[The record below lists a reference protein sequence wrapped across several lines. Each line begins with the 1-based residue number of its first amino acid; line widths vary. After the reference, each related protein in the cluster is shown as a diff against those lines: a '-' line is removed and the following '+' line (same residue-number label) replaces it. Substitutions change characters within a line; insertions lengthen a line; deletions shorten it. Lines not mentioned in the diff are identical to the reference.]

1 MKFFCFLLFT
11 VFLLFSCSREVKV
24 IDEKPD
30 NLIEREKMIEILTE
44 LSIVESIYQMKYV
57 QVSRYESLLSEK
69 ADSIFNKFGV
79 DKVIFDENMNYYL
92 TDQEDMALIY
102 GKVKENITSRLNE
115 LPKDDDSD
123 DKNKERQV
131 IEIREDESP
140 ILPMRSEEDM
150 YKINQSSN

>member
-1 MKFFCFLLFT
+1 MKFFYFLLFT
-11 VFLLFSCSREVKV
+11 VFFLAACSREVKV
-24 IDEKPD
+24 IDEKPN
-30 NLIEREKMIEILTE
+30 NLIDREKMIEILTE

-79 DKVIFDENMNYYL
+79 DNIIFDENMNYYL
-92 TDQEDMALIY
+92 TDQDNMIFIY
-102 GKVKENITSRLNE
+102 NKVKENITSRLNE